1 MKGDHLAETTDWE
14 GKKFKSGLFP
24 WFVQKLDHYLPK
36 QRLKVRWL
44 FQKELKKRFF
54 IDDSKSG
61 NVSKGNVPAE
71 GKSTKVATSPTCQKV
86 WKSTFF

>member
-1 MKGDHLAETTDWE
+1 MKGDHFAETTDWE
-14 GKKFKSGLFP
+14 EKKFKSGLCP
-24 WFVQKLDHYLPK
+24 RFVQKLDHYLPK

-54 IDDSKSG
+54 IDDSKSS

-71 GKSTKVATSPTCQKV
+71 GKSTKVGYLTYLPKGL
-86 WKSTFF
+86 KSTFF